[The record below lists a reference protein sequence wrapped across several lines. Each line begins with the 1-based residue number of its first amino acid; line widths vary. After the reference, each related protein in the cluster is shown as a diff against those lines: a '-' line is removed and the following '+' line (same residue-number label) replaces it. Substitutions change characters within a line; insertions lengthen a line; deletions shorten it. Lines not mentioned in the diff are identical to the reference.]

1 MLTRMDIVILSPIVF
16 SDLLVKATSYH
27 FNVRPITLRV
37 QKCLVDASLS
47 WFSDLLR
54 GLQKPLESY
63 LRCNMIVKTW
73 DGFLFMV
80 RAGTP
85 DLYIVAVAERYEL
98 EKWFKPLAK
107 GVVVDVGS
115 YIGTYTVRVL
125 KTTDLVIAV
134 EPLPLNFKVLK
145 VNVGLNDRVR
155 RGDVVLVE
163 KAVAG
168 AKGEA
173 RIFIPLGGIIGTS
186 VATLKYIEEASSLTI
201 EADTLDNILQE
212 LGVRKVDMLKID
224 IEGYVFKSLPGMVE
238 SLRRTR
244 WLFIELMGSDLQ
256 SVTVLKRL
264 GFKLQS
270 RHGPNFL
277 FKNENVL

>member
-1 MLTRMDIVILSPIVF
+1 
-16 SDLLVKATSYH
+16 
-27 FNVRPITLRV
+27 
-37 QKCLVDASLS
+37 
-47 WFSDLLR
+47 
-54 GLQKPLESY
+54 
-63 LRCNMIVKTW
+63 MIVKTW

-80 RAGTP
+80 RARTP
-85 DLYIVAVAERYEL
+85 DLYTVAVAERYEL

-107 GVVVDVGS
+107 GVIVDVGT
-115 YIGTYTVRVL
+115 YIGTYTVRAL
-125 KTTDLVIAV
+125 KTADLVIAV

-145 VNVGLNDRVR
+145 VNVGLNDHAR
-155 RGDVVLVE
+155 RSDVILVE

-168 AKGEA
+168 AKGKA
-173 RIFIPLGGIIGTS
+173 RIFIPLGETIGTS
-186 VATLKYIEEASSLTI
+186 VATLRYIEGAPSLTI

-212 LGVRKVDMLKID
+212 LGVSKVDMLKID
-224 IEGYVFKSLPGMVE
+224 VEGYVFKSLPGMVE

-256 SVTVLKRL
+256 SVTVLRRL

-277 FKNENVL
+277 FKNENIL